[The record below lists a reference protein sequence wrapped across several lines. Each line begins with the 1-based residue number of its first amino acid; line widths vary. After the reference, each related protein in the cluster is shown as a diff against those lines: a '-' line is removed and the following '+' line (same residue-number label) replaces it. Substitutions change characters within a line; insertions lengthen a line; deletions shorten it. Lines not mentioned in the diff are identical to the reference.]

1 MQIINTEAEFKAA
14 CMSDG
19 DKVLA
24 ILRYMQKEQHDLIM
38 LTDDKVE
45 RDKIYYQYKDL
56 GKFIQRIANESFP
69 LTPNFN
75 KED

>member
-24 ILRYMQKEQHDLIM
+24 ILRYMQNELHDQIM
-38 LTDDKVE
+38 LTEDTKT
-45 RDKIYYQYKDL
+45 RDKIYFKYHDL
-56 GKFIQRIANESFP
+56 GKTIQRIANESFP
-69 LTPNFN
+69 LTPNFT

>member
-24 ILRYMQKEQHDLIM
+24 ILRYMQEELKEKHMHLDE
-38 LTDDKVE
+38 VSE
-45 RDKIYYQYKDL
+45 RTKIYHQYHNL
-56 GKFIQRIANESFP
+56 GKIIQTIQNESFP
-69 LTPNFN
+69 LATSFN
-75 KED
+75 